1 MKENS
6 RPDYPVLIVDD
17 EESILLSVD
26 TTLRMAGFEN
36 IITCQD
42 SRQVMDLILAHH
54 AEVILLDLNM
64 PHISGQNLLM
74 NITADF
80 PDIPVIIVTG
90 AADVDMAVHC
100 IKKGAF
106 DYLVKPVD
114 AERLLTS
121 VQQARSFN
129 ELQRE
134 NISLKN
140 HILTDEI
147 ENREAFS
154 EIITGNRKMLS
165 IFKYIESIAGT
176 SQAVLIT
183 GETGVGKELIS
194 KALHKLSGL
203 RGPFVTVNVAGLD
216 DNIFSDTLFGHVKG
230 AFTGA
235 ETHRKGLIDQASG
248 GTLLLDEIGDLS
260 ITSQVKL
267 LRLLQEGEYRSLGM
281 DETRSANV
289 RIVASTNKD
298 LVSLQNL
305 GTFRKDLLFRL
316 KIHHVHIP
324 PLRKRL
330 DDIPLLLDHFLDE
343 AAREFG
349 VQQFVWPRE
358 LPLLLQTYSFPGNI
372 REMQAMIYDAVSR
385 HKSKML
391 SMAVF
396 EKYITRQR
404 KDKNIEALPAASN
417 RIIFPFTLPTIE
429 EATEKLVAEAMKRAE
444 GNQSMAARMLGIS
457 QQAVNKRLQ
466 KMKENS
472 GKS

>member
-1 MKENS
+1 MKES
-6 RPDYPVLIVDD
+6 SLPEYPVLIIDD
-17 EESILLSVD
+17 EDSILLSMD

-42 SRQVMDLILAHH
+42 SRQAMDLILAHH
-54 AEVILLDLNM
+54 AEVVLLDLNM
-64 PHISGQNLLM
+64 PHIGGQNLLM
-74 NITADF
+74 NIAADF

-90 AADVDMAVHC
+90 ASDIDTAVQC

-114 AERLLTS
+114 AERLITS
-121 VQQARSFN
+121 VHQARSFN

-134 NISLKN
+134 NFSLKN

-203 RGPFVTVNVAGLD
+203 SGPFVTVNVAGLD
-216 DNIFSDTLFGHVKG
+216 DNVFSDTLFGHVKG

-235 ETHRKGLIDQASG
+235 ETQRKGLIDQASG

-281 DETRSANV
+281 DETRNANV

-298 LVSLQNL
+298 LESLQNI

-330 DDIPLLLDHFLDE
+330 DDIPLLLDYFLEE

-349 VQQFVWPRE
+349 VQKFVWPRE

-396 EKYITRQR
+396 EKYIAGQR
-404 KDKNIEALPAASN
+404 KDKNIEVMPETAN
-417 RIIFPFTLPTIE
+417 RIVFPFTLPTIE
-429 EATEKLVAEAMKRAE
+429 EATEELVAEAMKRAE

-466 KMKENS
+466 KINLK
-472 GKS
+472 